1 MTAGT
6 SGSGHSNRPKT
17 IDVEIS
23 PAHYLQ
29 LILHRKWIVITIFLS
44 VSIVTAVIA
53 QRLPNIYT
61 SETVILVDP
70 QKVPESYVK
79 ATVTGDVRNRLGTL
93 SQQILSASRLQKI
106 IESLNLYQQERKE
119 MVREDVQAQ
128 MRRDINVSL
137 VTAGGAQNDLQAF
150 KISYSNRDPR
160 LAARVAGEWPDH
172 FTTRP
177 PRTPFIMSTASVA
190 VSELLISSSVKPSL
204 CSSVRSA
211 PLNFILQ
218 MPASILETV
227 SIF

>member
-160 LAARVAGEWPDH
+160 LAAPPRPCSVPFSVQSLPHPDRSAR
-172 FTTRP
+172 RP
-177 PRTPFIMSTASVA
+177 PPTPYTP
-190 VSELLISSSVKPSL
+190 PSY
-204 CSSVRSA
+204 A
-211 PLNFILQ
+211 PQPL
-218 MPASILETV
+218 
-227 SIF
+227 